1 MVQRVT
7 YRRRHSY
14 NTVSN
19 KFKFVKTPGGK
30 LNVQYIKKRGSVPKC
45 GDCDLKIQG
54 IKKQRG
60 LTLKWAKQRE
70 RHVSRAYGGSQCH
83 ICVRERIMRA
93 FLVEEQKIVKDVM
106 KHRAAAEKKAVN
118 ATAAKKQKKAAA
130 AAAKAVKPT
139 TVATSAPKEK
149 KTKKSN
155 KAAQQ

>member
-30 LNVQYIKKRGSVPKC
+30 LNIQYLKKRGSVPKC
-45 GDCDLKIQG
+45 GDCKLELQG
-54 IKKQRG
+54 LKKQTG

-70 RHVSRAYGGSQCH
+70 RRVSRAYGGTQCH
-83 ICVRERIMRA
+83 VCVRDRIMRA
-93 FLVEEQKIVKDVM
+93 FLIEEQKIVKDVM
-106 KHRAAAEKKAVN
+106 KQRAVAEKKAAN
-118 ATAAKKQKKAAA
+118 TTAAKKQKKAAA
-130 AAAKAVKPT
+130 AAAKSAPKT

-149 KTKKSN
+149 KSKKAN
-155 KAAQQ
+155 KQ